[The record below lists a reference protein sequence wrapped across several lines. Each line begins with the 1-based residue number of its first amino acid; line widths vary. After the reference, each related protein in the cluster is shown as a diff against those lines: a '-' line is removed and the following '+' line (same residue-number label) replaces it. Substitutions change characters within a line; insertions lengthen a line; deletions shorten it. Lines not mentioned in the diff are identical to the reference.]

1 MADAVKQR
9 LGADAGLAEAT
20 VAPRHVLHADGKAC
34 GVETSSL
41 CDIIAHPDTTVED
54 IEDRV
59 FGHAQFECAY
69 ALLQTQQFE
78 KLRAYSWCL
87 VPHCPS
93 SASCVSLAA

>member
-1 MADAVKQR
+1 MFINVAANLPADPRAAQAAALADAVKQR

-59 FGHAQFECAY
+59 FGHAQFECA
-69 ALLQTQQFE
+69 L
-78 KLRAYSWCL
+78 KLVATLAWT
-87 VPHCPS
+87 S
-93 SASCVSLAA
+93 SL